1 MINFWADWSATSRM
15 ISPMFEEH
23 AGEYTDIRFYAVDV
37 DAYPEIG
44 ESIGIRAVRGLAG
57 CCVGGAGS

>member
-15 ISPMFEEH
+15 ISPMFEDH

-44 ESIGIRAVRGLAG
+44 ESIGIRAVRVLVW
-57 CCVGGAGS
+57 C